1 MSLRGKAAI
10 VGIGETPADRLG
22 GKPGEPRKITSQY
35 LAWAVRLALE
45 DAGLTKKD
53 LDGQGLAAIY
63 TTNHSQPFWPEEVA
77 ALLGITPAVS
87 LAGGNGGASAVSLLG
102 QAAAMIKAGL
112 VDLVLCLA
120 AAAPF
125 SEHGRDRMEPVDT
138 RDFEMPFGVMGPNCK
153 ISFVMSRY
161 MHESGMT
168 TDHFGKIAVTA
179 RYHATL
185 NPNAYLRKAL
195 TLEEYKNGRLIS
207 DPIRLY
213 DCVMPANGG
222 KAYIMASPERART
235 LRKPPVY
242 LLGWG
247 ERNNASAG
255 PRFQA
260 NPLITG
266 IRESGRAAFEMAG
279 VSHNDIDFLGLYD
292 DYVPIIMLQIED
304 LGFCGK
310 NDREFFEKTDFTF
323 KGDLP
328 IQTGG
333 GIINCGQPST
343 TGGMVHVIEAVRQLR
358 GEGGA
363 RQVPDAKI
371 GLVTGLGAV
380 NYGKNFGCTAAAILG
395 NSETVR

>member
-22 GKPGEPRKITSQY
+22 GKSGEPRKITSQY

-279 VSHNDIDFLGLYD
+279 VTHNGIDFLGLYD

-395 NSETVR
+395 KNRDS

>member
-1 MSLRGKAAI
+1 MSLRGKAPI
-10 VGIGETPADRLG
+10 VGIGETPVDRLG
-22 GKPGEPRKITSQY
+22 SKPGEPRKSTAEY
-35 LAWAVRLALE
+35 LSWAVRLALE

-63 TTNHSQPFWPEEVA
+63 TTNHSQPFWPEEA
-77 ALLGITPAVS
+77 ANILGIAPAVS

-102 QAAAMIKAGL
+102 HAAAMIDAGI
-112 VDLVLCLA
+112 VDLILVVS

-125 SEHGRDRMEPVDT
+125 SEHGRSRAEPADT

-168 TDHFGKIAVTA
+168 AEHFGKIAVTA

-185 NPNAYLRKAL
+185 NPDAYLRKPL
-195 TLEEYKNGRLIS
+195 TLEEYKNSRLIS

-213 DCVMPANGG
+213 DCVLPANGG
-222 KAYIMASPERART
+222 KAYIIASPERAKT
-235 LRKPPVY
+235 LRRPPVY

-247 ERNNASAG
+247 ERNNASYG
-255 PRFQA
+255 PRYRA

-266 IRESGRAAFEMAG
+266 ITQAGKTAFDMAG
-279 VSHNDIDFLGLYD
+279 VSHKDIRCLNLYD
-292 DYVPIIMLQIED
+292 DYIPIVMIQIED
-304 LGFCGK
+304 LGFCGR
-310 NDREFFEKTDFTF
+310 NDKAFFEKTDFTF

-328 IQTGG
+328 IQTSGG
-333 GIINCGQPST
+333 MINCGQPST
-343 TGGMVHVIEAVRQLR
+343 TGGMLHVIETVRQIR
-358 GEGGA
+358 GEGGE
-363 RQVPDAKI
+363 RQVPNIKFGI
-371 GLVTGLGAV
+371 STGVGAV

-395 NSETVR
+395 SEA

>member
-1 MSLRGKAAI
+1 MSLKGKSAI

-22 GKPGEPRKITSQY
+22 RRPEEPRKITAQY
-35 LAWAVRLALE
+35 LSWATRLALE
-45 DAGLTKKD
+45 DAGLTKRD
-53 LDGQGLAAIY
+53 FDGQGLAAIY

-77 ALLGITPAVS
+77 AILGISPRVA

-102 QAAAMIKAGL
+102 HATAMVSSGV
-112 VDLVLCLA
+112 VDLILVVS

-125 SEHGRDRMEPVDT
+125 GERGRTRMEPADT

-153 ISFVMSRY
+153 ISLVMSRY
-161 MHESGMT
+161 MYESGMT
-168 TDHFGKIAVTA
+168 ADHFGKIAVTA

-185 NPNAYLRKAL
+185 NPNAYLKKPL
-195 TLEEYKNGRLIS
+195 TLEEYKNARMVS
-207 DPIRLY
+207 DPICLY
-213 DCVMPANGG
+213 DCVLPANGG
-222 KAYIMASPERART
+222 KAYIIASPERAKT

-247 ERNNASAG
+247 ERLNASAG
-255 PRFQA
+255 PRSHA

-266 IRESGRAAFEMAG
+266 IRESGRAAFEMAD
-279 VSHNDIDFLGLYD
+279 VSHGDIDFLALYD
-292 DYVPIIMLQIED
+292 DYVPVIMLQIED

-310 NDREFFEKTDFTF
+310 NDREFFEKNDFTI

-333 GIINCGQPST
+333 GMINCGQPST
-343 TGGMVHVIEAVRQLR
+343 TGGMLHVIEAVRQLR
-358 GEGGA
+358 GEGGG
-363 RQVPDAKI
+363 RQVADAEI

-395 NSETVR
+395 KDP

>member
-10 VGIGETPADRLG
+10 VGIGETPVDRLG
-22 GKPGEPRKITSQY
+22 SKPGEPRKSTAEY
-35 LAWAVRLALE
+35 LSWAVRLALE

-63 TTNHSQPFWPEEVA
+63 TTNHSQPFWPEEA
-77 ALLGITPAVS
+77 ANILGIAPAVS
-87 LAGGNGGASAVSLLG
+87 LAGGNGGASGVSLLG
-102 QAAAMIKAGL
+102 HAAAMIDAGI
-112 VDLVLCLA
+112 VDLILVVS

-125 SEHGRDRMEPVDT
+125 SEHGRSRAEPADT

-168 TDHFGKIAVTA
+168 AEHFGKIAVTA

-185 NPNAYLRKAL
+185 NPDAYLRKPL
-195 TLEEYKNGRLIS
+195 TLEEYKNSRLIS

-213 DCVMPANGG
+213 DCVLPANGG
-222 KAYIMASPERART
+222 KAYIIASRERAKT
-235 LRKPPVY
+235 LRRPPVY

-255 PRFQA
+255 PRSNA

-266 IRESGRAAFEMAG
+266 IRESGKTAFEMAG
-279 VSHNDIDFLGLYD
+279 VSHKDIDLLALYD
-292 DYVPIIMLQIED
+292 DYIPIVMLQIED

-310 NDREFFEKTDFTF
+310 NDREFFEKTDFTI

-333 GIINCGQPST
+333 GMINCGQPST
-343 TGGMVHVIEAVRQLR
+343 TGGMLHVIEVVRQLR
-358 GEGGA
+358 GEGGG
-363 RQVPDAKI
+363 RQVPDAKYGI
-371 GLVTGLGAV
+371 TTGLGAV

-395 NSETVR
+395 KNP

>member
-1 MSLRGKAAI
+1 MSIRGKTAI
-10 VGIGETPADRLG
+10 AGIGETPTDRLG
-22 GKPGEPRKITSQY
+22 SKPGEPRKVTAEY
-35 LAWAVRLALE
+35 LAWAARLALE

-53 LDGQGLAAIY
+53 FDGQGLAAIY

-77 ALLGITPAVS
+77 NILGIAPAVS
-87 LAGGNGGASAVSLLG
+87 LGGGNGGASAVSLLG
-102 QAAAMIKAGL
+102 QAAAMINVGL
-112 VDLVLCLA
+112 VDLVLCVA

-125 SEHGRDRMEPVDT
+125 SEQGRNRTEPADT

-161 MHESGMT
+161 MYESGMT
-168 TDHFGKIAVTA
+168 ADHFGKIAVTA

-185 NPNAYLRKAL
+185 NPDAYLRKPL
-195 TLEEYKNGRLIS
+195 TLEEYKRARMIS

-213 DCVMPANGG
+213 DCVLPANGG
-222 KAYIMASPERART
+222 KAYIIASPERAKT
-235 LRKPPVY
+235 LHKPPVY

-255 PRFQA
+255 PRSNA

-266 IRESGRAAFEMAG
+266 IRESGKAAFEMAG
-279 VSHNDIDFLGLYD
+279 VTHNDIDLLGLYD

-333 GIINCGQPST
+333 GMINCGQPST
-343 TGGMVHVIEAVRQLR
+343 TGGMLHVIEAVRQLR

-363 RQVPDAKI
+363 RQVPDAKV
-371 GLVTGLGAV
+371 GVVTGLGAV

-395 NSETVR
+395 KEV

>member
-10 VGIGETPADRLG
+10 IGIGETPVDRLG
-22 GKPGEPRKITSQY
+22 RKPGESRKITSEY
-35 LAWAVRLALE
+35 LVWAVRLALE

-53 LDGQGLAAIY
+53 LNGQGLAAIY

-77 ALLGITPAVS
+77 AILGISPGVA

-102 QAAAMIKAGL
+102 HAAAVVSSGIA
-112 VDLVLCLA
+112 DLVLCVA

-125 SEHGRDRMEPVDT
+125 SEHGRSRAEPADT

-153 ISFVMSRY
+153 ISLVMSRY

-168 TDHFGKIAVTA
+168 TDHFGKVAVTA

-185 NPNAYLRKAL
+185 NRDAYLRKPL
-195 TLEEYKNGRLIS
+195 TLEEYKSARLIS

-222 KAYIMASPERART
+222 KAYIVASAERAKSF
-235 LRKPPVY
+235 RKPPVY

-247 ERNNASAG
+247 ERHNASAG
-255 PRFQA
+255 PQSHA

-266 IRESGRAAFEMAG
+266 IRESGNIAFAMAR
-279 VSHNDIDFLGLYD
+279 VSRTDIDFLGLYD
-292 DYVPIIMLQIED
+292 DYVPVIMLQIED

-310 NDREFFEKTDFTF
+310 NDRAFFEKTDFTI

-333 GIINCGQPST
+333 GMINCGQPST
-343 TGGMVHVIEAVRQLR
+343 TGGMLHVIEAVRQLR

-395 NSETVR
+395 KEI

>member
-10 VGIGETPADRLG
+10 VGIGETPVDRLG
-22 GKPGEPRKITSQY
+22 SKPGEPRKVTAEY
-35 LAWAVRLALE
+35 LAWAVRSAME

-53 LDGQGLAAIY
+53 FDGQGLAAIY

-77 ALLGITPAVS
+77 GILGISPAVS

-102 QAAAMIKAGL
+102 QSAAMVNAGL
-112 VDLVLCLA
+112 VDLVLCVS

-125 SEHGRDRMEPVDT
+125 SEHGRSRMEPADT

-185 NPNAYLRKAL
+185 NLNAYLKKPL
-195 TLEEYKNGRLIS
+195 TLEEYKSARLIS

-222 KAYIMASPERART
+222 KAYIMASAERAKT
-235 LRKPPVY
+235 LRKRPVY

-247 ERNNASAG
+247 ECNNASAG
-255 PRFQA
+255 PRFRA

-266 IRESGRAAFEMAG
+266 IRDSGRAAFDMAG
-279 VSHNDIDFLGLYD
+279 VSHGDIDFLGLYD

-310 NDREFFEKTDFTF
+310 NDREFFERTDFTF

-333 GIINCGQPST
+333 GMINCGQPST
-343 TGGMVHVIEAVRQLR
+343 TGGMLHVIEAVLQLR

-363 RQVPDAKI
+363 RQVANAKA

-395 NSETVR
+395 NNS